1 MVPSASEDEED
12 APAAEA
18 NPSAP
23 ALAEPRRRL
32 MLHATSSR
40 SDSSGFV
47 EESAPGRT
55 PMAQLTDAP
64 LPPGQAV

>member
-1 MVPSASEDEED
+1 MLGASVCLF
-12 APAAEA
+12 APG
-18 NPSAP
+18 
-23 ALAEPRRRL
+23 L